1 MRTKRVRAFFFS
13 GGDAFFFSGKTV
25 TEERGLRIKACES
38 VGARELQRGHK
49 EVIRMHIPDNYLSPQ
64 TCAVMTAVCVPAWII
79 SIRKVRGE
87 LPKEKVSMMG
97 AAAALSFL
105 GMMFNVPLPGG
116 TTGHAVGGT
125 LAAILLGP
133 YAACI
138 SISTALLLQALIF
151 GDGGILAFGANCFN
165 MALVLPFVGYAL
177 YRLLTKGAAAGTSSS
192 EASPMQGKENG
203 TSEKRRIL
211 AAAVRKDGSGISEK
225 RRLIAAGIA
234 SYVGINAAALCAAIE
249 FGIQPLLF
257 RDAAGQ
263 PMYCPYDLS
272 VSIPAMMAGHL
283 SIFGLAEVVFTVLIL
298 AFCDKVGVSA
308 AESVKTDVPGNA
320 AMDDEKKGS
329 RAVGILIACLIVFTP
344 IGLLA
349 EGTAW
354 GEWGT
359 DEIVEMAGYTPAG
372 MTGGFEWSSLLPDY
386 SVGNLPE
393 WFGYI
398 LSAVIGA
405 AALVI
410 IFKLFSNGKK
420 TGTEQTA

>member
-1 MRTKRVRAFFFS
+1 
-13 GGDAFFFSGKTV
+13 
-25 TEERGLRIKACES
+25 
-38 VGARELQRGHK
+38 
-49 EVIRMHIPDNYLSPQ
+49 MHIPDNYLSPQ

-211 AAAVRKDGSGISEK
+211 AAAVRKDGSSISEK

-405 AALVI
+405 AALII

>member
-1 MRTKRVRAFFFS
+1 
-13 GGDAFFFSGKTV
+13 
-25 TEERGLRIKACES
+25 
-38 VGARELQRGHK
+38 
-49 EVIRMHIPDNYLSPQ
+49 MHIPDNYLSPQ
-64 TCAVMTAVCVPAWII
+64 TCVVMTAVCVPAWII

-225 RRLIAAGIA
+225 RRLIAAGMA

-298 AFCDKVGVSA
+298 AFYDKVGVSA

-354 GEWGT
+354 GEWST

-405 AALVI
+405 AALII